1 MSANDR
7 LPVFPSE
14 GAQLVLKNQL
24 MAAQRGHG
32 LLKKKAE
39 ALEMRFRVI
48 LGKII
53 ETKNALVQV
62 LKEATFALAETKFV
76 AGDFNQ
82 IVLGSVGSAAIK
94 VYTTR
99 DNVAGVMLPVFE
111 CYDDGRDS
119 YGLLGLAKGG
129 QQMQKLKQ
137 NYRSAISLL
146 VDLASE
152 QTSFVILD
160 EVIKTTNRRVNAIE
174 HVVIPRINR
183 TLIYVVSVM
192 DELEREEFFRL
203 KKIQDKKR
211 IAKKKQQA
219 LQAALLERGI
229 DARYQPSLLDVIDV
243 DVLF

>member
-152 QTSFVILD
+152 QTSFLWH
-160 EVIKTTNRRVNAIE
+160 TNLRIQPPSTLAQSGPHVANDDAKLAASRCAIF
-174 HVVIPRINR
+174 
-183 TLIYVVSVM
+183 S
-192 DELEREEFFRL
+192 
-203 KKIQDKKR
+203 
-211 IAKKKQQA
+211 AK
-219 LQAALLERGI
+219 LNI
-229 DARYQPSLLDVIDV
+229 
-243 DVLF
+243 

>member
-82 IVLGSVGSAAIK
+82 IVLGI
-94 VYTTR
+94 
-99 DNVAGVMLPVFE
+99 FE